1 MMDRVD
7 GYVTS
12 TYMCSVCPQGR
23 TIGTKEGR
31 KAKQVSNE
39 ERERRMKEERQDSL
53 VDGVPTPPALCVEGW
68 TFVRVDRCVWKSC
81 GVRVVSCARELYCVY
96 LDRCV
101 CLLCH
106 AVETNLPCGGVRG
119 GRGHRAHVGHRAAWF
134 GARGHNAGPRWRPA
148 SRRDSHP
155 ASGRDSRPGGQR

>member
-1 MMDRVD
+1 MDRVD

-53 VDGVPTPPALCVEGW
+53 VDGVPPGCPGPA
-68 TFVRVDRCVWKSC
+68 SM
-81 GVRVVSCARELYCVY
+81 
-96 LDRCV
+96 
-101 CLLCH
+101 
-106 AVETNLPCGGVRG
+106 CGGVDVRSRG
-119 GRGHRAHVGHRAAWF
+119 PVRVEVLWSACRIVRA
-134 GARGHNAGPRWRPA
+134 
-148 SRRDSHP
+148 
-155 ASGRDSRPGGQR
+155 

>member
-53 VDGVPTPPALCVEGW
+53 VDGVPTP
-68 TFVRVDRCVWKSC
+68 RSM
-81 GVRVVSCARELYCVY
+81 
-96 LDRCV
+96 
-101 CLLCH
+101 
-106 AVETNLPCGGVRG
+106 CGGVDVRSRG
-119 GRGHRAHVGHRAAWF
+119 PVRVEVLWSACRIVRA
-134 GARGHNAGPRWRPA
+134 
-148 SRRDSHP
+148 
-155 ASGRDSRPGGQR
+155 

>member
-12 TYMCSVCPQGR
+12 TYICSVCPQGR

-53 VDGVPTPPALCVEGW
+53 VDGVPTPR
-68 TFVRVDRCVWKSC
+68 FYVW
-81 GVRVVSCARELYCVY
+81 
-96 LDRCV
+96 
-101 CLLCH
+101 
-106 AVETNLPCGGVRG
+106 RG
-119 GRGHRAHVGHRAAWF
+119 GRSFAWTGACGSLVECVSYRARVSCTACI
-134 GARGHNAGPRWRPA
+134 
-148 SRRDSHP
+148 
-155 ASGRDSRPGGQR
+155 